1 MQKYNATLEN
11 LPLFEHMRLQDIHTV
26 LRCMDAKTERYSKN
40 EFIRMEGDPADFIG
54 IVLDGMIQIQQHDSD
69 GNRSIT
75 SSLHKGQIFG
85 EVFVCAEIPTLPR
98 DIFAATAVTVMM
110 LNKRSLLQP
119 CKSICEIHPQ
129 IIQNLMKVVAR
140 KSLLLSQKLSYVSRK
155 TTGEKIMAYLRD
167 QAHLHNSNEFTIP
180 FNRQEL
186 ADYLCVERSAMS
198 AEISRLQKNGILETR
213 RSHFRLLR

>member
-1 MQKYNATLEN
+1 MQKYNAILEN
-11 LPLFEHMRLQDIHTV
+11 LPLFEHMELQDIHSI
-26 LRCMDAKTERYSKN
+26 LKCMDAKIEQYSKN

-54 IVLDGMIQIQQHDSD
+54 IVLDGTVQIQQHDCD

-85 EVFVCAEIPTLPR
+85 EAFACAEILTLPR

-110 LNKRSLLQP
+110 LNKHNLLQP
-119 CKSICEIHPQ
+119 CKSICEIHPR
-129 IIQNLMKVVAR
+129 IIRNLMKIVAR
-140 KSLLLSQKLSYVSRK
+140 KNLLLSQKLSYVSRK
-155 TTGEKIMAYLRD
+155 TTGEKIIAYLRD

-186 ADYLCVERSAMS
+186 ADYLGVERSAMS
-198 AEISRLQKNGILETR
+198 AEISKLQKNGILETN
-213 RSHFRLLR
+213 RSHFRLLQ